1 MDRLCY
7 EAIQGNAGTMPILKV
22 TIILLE
28 KRGRRLLQTRLT
40 LLEKVLLASTGRVVR
55 CSAGTP
61 KWQSS
66 VSGLKQEV
74 LDNSVDQA
82 LD

>member
-1 MDRLCY
+1 M
-7 EAIQGNAGTMPILKV
+7 TV
-22 TIILLE
+22 ILLE
-28 KRGRRLLQTRLT
+28 QRGRRLLQTRHILR
-40 LLEKVLLASTGRVVR
+40 EKVLLASAGRAVR

-66 VSGLKQEV
+66 ASGLKQEV

-82 LD
+82 LDYTSHLTQDCANMG